1 MTWRFF
7 PIERFAD
14 HAGAWRDLNAR
25 SANSPLLDPLFVA
38 PSIEAFRRGGELL
51 GLFGDVNRPAAM
63 GIFQPAKRFSWQTF
77 QPANAP
83 LGAWLSETDKPLVDF
98 LAPLVAS
105 LPGSALLLGLTQLD
119 PDFHPRPAPGARLRT
134 ADYIETARIT
144 VEGSFEDYWKLRSKN
159 LRHNTKRQ
167 TNRLKRDNVTV
178 RFEIL
183 SAPEDMGRA
192 VADYSALEQSGWKAD
207 IDTAVRAEDAQG
219 RFYEAMLKGFGALG
233 QAAVY
238 RYFYDDTLVA
248 SDICIERDGCMIVLK
263 TAHDHSQKN
272 TSPAQLMRYKIFRR
286 AFESGKIQRIEF
298 YGPVMDWHTRWTE
311 EVRTIYHV
319 NYYRWPW
326 LAALHGRRAPS
337 KI

>member
-105 LPGSALLLGLTQLD
+105 IPGPALLLGLTQLD
-119 PDFHPRPAPGARLRT
+119 PDFHPRSAPGARLRT

-144 VEGSFEDYWKLRSKN
+144 VEGSFEDYWQLRSKN